1 MAYRNPNL
9 SEAMKTQRFLNRFGA
24 GISMAREESN
34 ANGNPDLEFK
44 ISANFVTVVIK
55 GKS

>member
-1 MAYRNPNL
+1 
-9 SEAMKTQRFLNRFGA
+9 MKTQRFLNRFGA

>member
-1 MAYRNPNL
+1 
-9 SEAMKTQRFLNRFGA
+9 
-24 GISMAREESN
+24 MAREESN